1 MLLSERSEAVG
12 ILGDFRRIWL
22 MCVAGCRA
30 KRGGGDF
37 GRFSFEFV
45 DF

>member
-1 MLLSERSEAVG
+1 MLFSERSEAVV
-12 ILGDFRRIWL
+12 ILGDFRSNLLISD
-22 MCVAGCRA
+22 AFCRA